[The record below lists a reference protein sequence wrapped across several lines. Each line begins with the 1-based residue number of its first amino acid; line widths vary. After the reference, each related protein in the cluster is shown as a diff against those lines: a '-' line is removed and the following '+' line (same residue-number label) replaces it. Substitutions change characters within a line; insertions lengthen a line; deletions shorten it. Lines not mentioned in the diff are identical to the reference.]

1 MTRTAV
7 IGAGPMGLACAYQ
20 LLKNGHEVDIY
31 EADDRIGGMS
41 AHFDF
46 NGLSIER
53 FYHFICKEDFALFE
67 LLEELELK
75 DQLYWRSTLMG
86 YFFQGKLYKW
96 GNPIA
101 LLTFPKLSLINRL
114 RYGVHMFISSKMKH
128 GDNID
133 ADDAVTWIKRW
144 QGISTYN
151 IMWSK
156 LFELKFY
163 HHTSNLSAS
172 WIWARIRR
180 VGRSRRNLMQE
191 EMGYL
196 RGGSNTLLVA
206 LQNAIES
213 MGGKIHLNSNVDK
226 IVHDNNSV
234 SGLAVNGNV
243 IEYQKVYST
252 IPLPFI
258 AKLLPDLSKST
269 LKKYTQLKNIGVVCL
284 IFKLKQKV
292 TNNFWLNINTD
303 GIEIPGIIEYTNLYP
318 NPTANSSQQEQ
329 SEHIVY
335 VPFYMPQDNRKYKNT
350 DVEFITESKKYLFS
364 INANLSEDDVIDV
377 TVSRYGFA
385 QPICEPGFL
394 KTLPP
399 ITSEIKGLFIADTS
413 HYYPEDRSITESV
426 ALGRKIA
433 ML

>member
-1 MTRTAV
+1 MTKTAV

-20 LLKNGHEVDIY
+20 LLKNGFEVDIY

-53 FYHFICKEDFALFE
+53 FYHFICKEDYDLFE
-67 LLEELELK
+67 LLDELGLK
-75 DQLYWRSTLMG
+75 DQLHWSSTLMG
-86 YFFQGKLYKW
+86 YYFQGKLYKW
-96 GNPIA
+96 GNPVA

-114 RYGVHMFISSKMKH
+114 RYGLHMFVSSKMKH
-128 GDNID
+128 GDNIETQ
-133 ADDAVTWIKRW
+133 DAVTWIKRW
-144 QGISTYN
+144 QGTSTYN

-163 HHTSNLSAS
+163 HFTSNLSAS

-180 VGRSRRNLMQE
+180 VGRSRHNLMQE
-191 EMGYL
+191 QMGYL
-196 RGGSNTLLVA
+196 KGGSNTLLVA
-206 LQNAIES
+206 LQQAIEE
-213 MGGKIHLNSNVDK
+213 MGGQIHLNSKVEK
-226 IVHDNNSV
+226 IEHENNKI
-234 SGLAVNGNV
+234 SGLLVNGKN
-243 IEYQKVYST
+243 IHYLKIFST

-258 AKLLPDLSKST
+258 PGLLPDFP
-269 LKKYTQLKNIGVVCL
+269 KKILNQYTSLNNIGVVCL

-292 TNNFWLNINTD
+292 TNNFWLNINSD
-303 GIEIPGIIEYTNLYP
+303 GIEIPGIIEYSNLYP
-318 NPTANSSQQEQ
+318 NPAESEQ
-329 SEHIVY
+329 PEHIVY
-335 VPFYMPQDNRKYKNT
+335 VPFYMPQEHKKYKNT
-350 DVEFITESKKYLFS
+350 DKEFVDESKQYLFA
-364 INANLSEDDVIDV
+364 INTSLTEDDIIDV

-394 KTLPP
+394 KKLPP
-399 ITSEIKGLFIADTS
+399 IKSEINGLFIADTS

>member
-1 MTRTAV
+1 MTKSAV

-20 LLKNGHEVDIY
+20 LLKDGHDVDIY

-67 LLEELELK
+67 LLDELNIQGKLH
-75 DQLYWRSTLMG
+75 WHSTLMG

-101 LLTFPKLSLINRL
+101 LLTFPKLGIINRL
-114 RYGVHMFISSKMKH
+114 RYGLHMFISSKMKH
-128 GDNID
+128 GNNLDM
-133 ADDAVTWIKRW
+133 DDAVSWIKRW
-144 QGISTYN
+144 QGTATYN

-163 HHTSNLSAS
+163 HFTPNLSAS

-180 VGRSRRNLMQE
+180 VGRSRKNLMQE
-191 EMGYL
+191 QMGYL
-196 RGGSNTLLVA
+196 DGGSNTLLVA
-206 LQNAIES
+206 LQDAIKS
-213 MGGKIHLNSNVDK
+213 MGGTINLNSKVTK
-226 IVHDNNSV
+226 IEYENGTV
-234 SGLAVNGNV
+234 SGLIVNKKKRL
-243 IEYQKVYST
+243 YQKIVST

-258 AKLLPDLSKST
+258 PGLLPDLSKSV
-269 LKKYTQLKNIGVVCL
+269 LNQYAQLENIGVVCL
-284 IFKLKQKV
+284 IFKLRRKV

-318 NPTANSSQQEQ
+318 NPAQLENP
-329 SEHIVY
+329 EHIVY
-335 VPFYMPQDNRKYKNT
+335 VPFYMPQDNIKYKNT
-350 DVEFITESKKYLFS
+350 DDDFISESKHYLFS
-364 INANLSEDDVIDV
+364 INRELTEDDIIDV

-385 QPICEPGFL
+385 QPICQPGFL
-394 KTLPP
+394 KKLPP
-399 ITSEIKGLFIADTS
+399 INTEIKGLFIADTS

-433 ML
+433 QL

>member
-1 MTRTAV
+1 MTKIAV

-31 EADDRIGGMS
+31 ESDDRIGGMS

-53 FYHFICKEDFALFE
+53 FYHFVCKEDYALFDLLKE
-67 LLEELELK
+67 LDLEDKLH
-75 DQLYWRSTLMG
+75 WNSTLMG
-86 YFFQGKLYKW
+86 YYFQGKLYKW

-101 LLTFPKLSLINRL
+101 LLTFSKLSIINRF
-114 RYGVHMFISSKMKH
+114 RYGLHMFISSRMKH
-128 GDNID
+128 GNNID
-133 ADDAVTWIKRW
+133 NEDAVSWIKRW
-144 QGISTYN
+144 QGDVTYN
-151 IMWSK
+151 TMWSK

-163 HHTSNLSAS
+163 HHTPNLSAS

-180 VGRSRRNLMQE
+180 VGRSRRSLMQE
-191 EMGYL
+191 QMGYL

-206 LQNAIES
+206 MQNAIES
-213 MGGKIHLNSNVDK
+213 MGGKIHLNAKVEK
-226 IVHDNNSV
+226 IEYENNTV
-234 SGLAVNGNV
+234 SGLIVNSKQFQ
-243 IEYQKVYST
+243 YQKIFST

-258 AKLLPDLSKST
+258 PKLLPDLPRT
-269 LKKYTQLKNIGVVCL
+269 ILKRYTQLKNIGVVCL

-292 TNNFWLNINTD
+292 TNNFWLNINSD
-303 GIEIPGIIEYTNLYP
+303 EIEIPGIIEYSNLYP
-318 NPTANSSQQEQ
+318 DLGSS
-329 SEHIVY
+329 STIPEHIVY
-335 VPFYMPQDNRKYKNT
+335 VPFYMPQEHDKYKKS
-350 DVEFITESKKYLFS
+350 DDEFIKESKKYLFL
-364 INANLSEDDVIDV
+364 INSNLTDDDIIDV

-399 ITSEIKGLFIADTS
+399 IISDIAGLYIADTS

-426 ALGRKIA
+426 SLGRKMA

>member
-1 MTRTAV
+1 MTKTAV

-20 LLKNGHEVDIY
+20 LLKDGHEVDVY

-67 LLEELELK
+67 LLDELNLTDK
-75 DQLYWRSTLMG
+75 LHWNSTLMG

-101 LLTFPKLSLINRL
+101 LLTFPELSIINRL
-114 RYGVHMFISSKMKH
+114 RYGIHMFVSSKMSH

-133 ADDAVTWIKRW
+133 AEDAVTWIKRW
-144 QGISTYN
+144 QGNSTYD

-163 HHTSNLSAS
+163 HYTPNLSAS

-180 VGRSRRNLMQE
+180 VGRSRKNLMQE
-191 EMGYL
+191 QMGYL
-196 RGGSNTLLVA
+196 KGGSNTLLVA
-206 LQNAIES
+206 LEKAILER
-213 MGGKIHLNSNVDK
+213 GGKIYLNTKVDT
-226 IVHDNNSV
+226 IENANCGVT
-234 SGLAVNGNV
+234 GLSVNGNS
-243 IEYQKVYST
+243 IKYQKVYST

-258 AKLLPDLSKST
+258 PEMLPDFPKLI
-269 LKKYTQLKNIGVVCL
+269 LEQYTNLNNIGVVCL

-303 GIEIPGIIEYTNLYP
+303 GIDIPGIIEYTNLYP
-318 NPTANSSQQEQ
+318 NSQQQEKP
-329 SEHIVY
+329 EHIVY
-335 VPFYMPQDNRKYKNT
+335 VPFYMPHDHKKYNNT
-350 DVEFITESKKYLFS
+350 DAEFISESKRYLFT
-364 INANLSEDDVIDV
+364 INPDLSEDDVIDV

-394 KTLPP
+394 KNLPP
-399 ITSEIKGLFIADTS
+399 IETEIKGLFIADTS